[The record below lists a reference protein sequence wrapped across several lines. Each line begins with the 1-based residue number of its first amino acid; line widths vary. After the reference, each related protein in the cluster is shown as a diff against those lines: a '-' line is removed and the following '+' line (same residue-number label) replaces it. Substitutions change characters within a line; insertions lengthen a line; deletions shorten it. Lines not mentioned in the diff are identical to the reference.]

1 MSRAANIK
9 HVTRAWNRY
18 EARESMH
25 GGRGWGGGEATIGD
39 KLLKVNHTGLVSDI
53 RH

>member
-1 MSRAANIK
+1 MSHAANIR

-39 KLLKVNHTGLVSDI
+39 QATHGQPH
-53 RH
+53 RACF